1 MDDVSRWLDAHGPQI
16 LHLVSVVLT
25 FAVAVAA
32 ALGIHRLAQAALR
45 RAAERSRSKT
55 DDVLL
60 AAADRPVQWMLV
72 VLAIGFAHRMV
83 PLAPWVAAAWVQAVG
98 FLFPALLGWLLV
110 ALLKGFQ
117 QSVAIGT
124 DIMVADNLTARRRRT
139 RVNILTNIAVA
150 LVIFLA
156 VAMMLL
162 SIPGVRNVGVT
173 LMASAGL
180 AGLAVGA
187 AAQPALRN
195 LIAGI
200 QMAFTEP
207 IRIDD
212 VVIVGGE
219 WGRIEE
225 IRLTYVVVRIW
236 DDRRLIVPVAVF
248 LEQMFQNWT
257 RESARIMG
265 SVFLY
270 VDPSADLEPIRARLK
285 EVVEAS
291 PRFDG
296 RFYNLQVT
304 DMKPEAIE
312 LRILVTS
319 ADSGRNFDL
328 RCEVREALIRFM
340 ASEMPGALVRTR
352 LQPLGGEQPG
362 PPAPGPTLQ

>member
-1 MDDVSRWLDAHGPQI
+1 MDDAARWLDRHGDGI
-16 LHLVSVVLT
+16 LRLVSEVLT
-25 FAVAVAA
+25 FAVAIAI
-32 ALGIHRLAQAALR
+32 ALIVHRIVRAALR
-45 RAAERSRSKT
+45 RAVARSRSQT

-60 AAADRPVQWMLV
+60 AAASRPVKWMLV
-72 VLAIGFAHRMV
+72 VVAVGFAHRMV
-83 PLAPWVAAAWVQAVG
+83 PLAPWVAAAWAQAVG
-98 FLFPALLGWLLV
+98 FLFPALLGWLLI

-117 QSVAIGT
+117 HSVQIGT
-124 DIMVADNLTARRRRT
+124 DITVEDNLMARRRRT
-139 RVNILTNIAVA
+139 RVSILTNIAVA
-150 LVIFLA
+150 IVMFLA

-219 WGRIEE
+219 WGRIED

-248 LEQMFQNWT
+248 LEQIFQNWT

-270 VDPSADLEPIRARLK
+270 VDPSVDLEPIRARLK

-304 DMKPEAIE
+304 DMKPEAAE

-319 ADSGRNFDL
+319 RDSSQNFDL
-328 RCEVREALIRFM
+328 RCEVREALIRFI
-340 ASEMPGALVRTR
+340 AAEMPGALVRTR
-352 LQPLGGEQPG
+352 LQPVGGEMAA
-362 PPAPGPTLQ
+362 PAAPAPTLQ